1 VIPSFGKGRRL
12 RKLAALVCIGLL
24 GTSLVAACEPRRSSG
39 NQGFAVES
47 ATARGT
53 TVGVI
58 MPTKTGSRRWLT
70 DDPTALKAAFD
81 AAKVPVDIQNA
92 EGDSQ
97 KFIDIATAMITA
109 GVKVLVI
116 VSIDPDSGKTVIAKA
131 KAKGVFVID
140 YDRLTLN
147 GGADYYV
154 SFDGI
159 AVGRLQGEAMVRC
172 LAAKGVADPVVAELN
187 GSPTDNNAS
196 LFKEGYDSVLQPQYD
211 AGRYRKGPDQ
221 FVPGYD
227 GDQAK
232 ALFEQMLS
240 QQPEIRGVLAA
251 TDGLANAVIPVLAA
265 NKLTGKVALTGQDAT
280 VPGLQNMLAGT
291 QCATIYKDIK
301 REAES
306 AAQLAV
312 SLSHGTRVQLEGRT
326 KDKESATYIPSVL
339 LQPRLIEVGDIKDLV
354 SAGIVAKAQLCTRA
368 FAAACSRNGIK

>member
-1 VIPSFGKGRRL
+1 VIPSFVRGRRL
-12 RKLAALVCIGLL
+12 RKLTALMCAGLM
-24 GTSLVAACEPRRSSG
+24 GTSMVAACGPRKSSG
-39 NQGFAVES
+39 TQGFAVES
-47 ATARGT
+47 ASGGGA

-70 DDPTALKAAFD
+70 GDPTALKAAFD
-81 AAKVPVDIQNA
+81 TAKVPVDIQNA
-92 EGDSQ
+92 EGDPQ
-97 KFIDIATAMITA
+97 KFIDIATGMIGA

-116 VSIDPDSGKTVIAKA
+116 VSIDADSGKAVIAKA

-159 AVGRLQGEAMVRC
+159 AVGRLQGQAMVRC
-172 LAAKGVADPVVAELN
+172 LTAKGVVDPVIAELN
-187 GSPTDNNAS
+187 GSPTDNNAT
-196 LFKEGYDSVLQPQYD
+196 LFKEGYDSVLQPEYD
-211 AGRYRKGPDQ
+211 AGRFRKGPDQ

-227 GDQAK
+227 GAQAK

-265 NKLTGKVALTGQDAT
+265 NKLSGQVAVTGQDAT
-280 VPGLQNMLAGT
+280 VPGLQNMLVGN
-291 QCATIYKDIK
+291 QCVTIYKDIK
-301 REAES
+301 REAQS
-306 AAQLAV
+306 AAELAI

-354 SAGIVAKAQLCTRA
+354 SAGIVNKAELCTRA
-368 FAAACSRNGIK
+368 FAAACSKNGIK